1 MNGVGKGMS
10 RTAGKRVGQLCQ
22 RPVKLAGNCYDANAA
37 KDAKVGASAERQH
50 WCALHFANVAD
61 VAQKAK
67 RIKLIVLICVIYY
80 A

>member
-1 MNGVGKGMS
+1 MS